1 MKLRFSFL
9 ILLVC
14 FLAAVPS
21 FAQGYVD
28 FLPEEVKNPFKE
40 KWDRIGADTP
50 GSGDEWEGEYSR
62 DIGATYMHLLR
73 WNKQDGFAALQDTC
87 SNGPRVWVNTGEV
100 SVTPDGSVMFIPA
113 RNDAGKFTLKTPLGE
128 YRRVKW
134 GEQHWL
140 IPKSGLRRFIYAV
153 ISGSSADLDDYY
165 VRIADKEKARTGL
178 PDLPKEMMSLFKM
191 APIEVAVVG
200 VGDGEYPWERQITID
215 AGAEKDVVEGMT
227 FFLVGEKNVMVTATV
242 SEVSKN
248 TSVLRLGEV
257 AFSYEFNDDTDHSFE
272 PKPGLKFSSRMPDS
286 YTDQI
291 AH

>member
-28 FLPEEVKNPFKE
+28 DLPDEVKNPFKE
-40 KWDRIGADTP
+40 KWDRIGTDTP

-62 DIGATYMHLLR
+62 DVGATYTHILR
-73 WNKQDGFAALQDTC
+73 WNRQDGFAVFQDTC

-100 SVTPDGSVMFIPA
+100 SATPDGSVMFVPA
-113 RNDAGKFTLKTPLGE
+113 KNDSGKFTLKTPSGE
-128 YRRVKW
+128 YLRVKW

-140 IPKSGLRRFIYAV
+140 VPKSGLRRFIYAV
-153 ISGSSADLDDYY
+153 NSGFSAGLGDFYL
-165 VRIADKEKARTGL
+165 RIADKEKERSGL
-178 PDLPKEMMSLFKM
+178 PDMPKEMMPLFKM
-191 APIEVAVVG
+191 APIEAGVVT
-200 VGDGEYPWERQITID
+200 VGDGEYLWARPITID
-215 AGAEKDVVEGMT
+215 AGADKDVVEGMT

-242 SEVSKN
+242 SEVSES
-248 TSVLRLGEV
+248 TSVLRLEEV
-257 AFSYEFNDDTDHSFE
+257 AFSYESDDENNRSFE